1 MKKFI
6 TVLLAMTVAALPL
19 ATTAMGINDE
29 AKKEKTDSSSTSK
42 KDKNLYQKT
51 FIKDKSCVTAKCDD
65 GFMTLHK
72 VNKKLYIELPKSY
85 LGKEMLI
92 ASTISQVSDPNLG
105 STGYKP
111 QAPMHV

>member
-65 GFMTLHK
+65 GFMTFHR
-72 VNKKLYIELPKSY
+72 VNK
-85 LGKEMLI
+85 
-92 ASTISQVSDPNLG
+92 
-105 STGYKP
+105 
-111 QAPMHV
+111 